1 MGLAGRAKMA
11 TSFDQAIVVEAYR
24 NALSYDPSQI
34 NNASCSDAQHPH
46 DDQKTRAFA
55 LKKILI
61 TGTAG
66 FIGFH
71 LAKLLLEE
79 GFVVHGYDG
88 MTDYYDVALKQ
99 RRHAMLL
106 QNPNFAATEGM
117 LEDQDLFDRVADEF
131 APDVIVHLAAQAG
144 VRYSL
149 ENPRAYLDSNVIG
162 TFNVMEAARRLGVQ
176 HLLMA
181 STSSVYG
188 ANTEMPFIETEKAD
202 TQLTIYAATKKA
214 NESMGHAYAHLY
226 DLPTT
231 MFRFFTVYGPWGRP
245 DLALYKFVDAIL
257 DGRPIDI
264 YNNGDMY
271 RDFTYVDDLVHA
283 IRLLI
288 DAVPVRPEDGVV
300 PEGDNLSPVAPYRVV
315 NIGNSD
321 KVRLLD
327 FVDAIEDCLGQKAER
342 NYMGMQTGDV
352 PATWA
357 NADLLKTLTGYRPQ
371 TDFRDGIA
379 KFVDWY
385 REYSGK

>member
-1 MGLAGRAKMA
+1 M
-11 TSFDQAIVVEAYR
+11 
-24 NALSYDPSQI
+24 
-34 NNASCSDAQHPH
+34 
-46 DDQKTRAFA
+46 TRVF
-55 LKKILI
+55 I

-71 LAKLLLEE
+71 LAKLLLSE

-106 QNPNFAATEGM
+106 QNANFSTTEGM
-117 LEDQDLFDRVADEF
+117 LEDQELVDKTIDDFQ
-131 APDVIVHLAAQAG
+131 PDVIVHLAAQAG

-162 TFNVMEAARRLGVQ
+162 TFNIMDAARRLKVQ

-188 ANTEMPFIETEKAD
+188 ANEIMPFTETEKAD

-214 NESMGHAYAHLY
+214 NESMAHSYAHLW

-257 DGRPIDI
+257 EDRPIDI
-264 YNNGDMY
+264 YNHGDMY
-271 RDFTYVDDLVHA
+271 RDFTYVDDLVRA

-288 DAVPVRPEDGVV
+288 DAAPEMPDQRTDVPAFDSI
-300 PEGDNLSPVAPYRVV
+300 SPVAPFRVV
-315 NIGNSD
+315 NIGNSE

-327 FVDAIEDCLGQKAER
+327 FVDAIEESLDKKAIR
-342 NYMGMQTGDV
+342 NYMPMQMGDV

-357 NADLLKTLTGYRPQ
+357 DASLLQHLTGYRPQ
-371 TDFRDGIA
+371 TAFKDGIDR
-379 KFVDWY
+379 FVSWF
-385 REYSGK
+385 REYYDK